1 MSPKPDAIIEKKLAE
16 ETVIPD
22 APIETVL
29 PDTPEVAAVVPAA
42 PGAPAAPSTE
52 RGGDHRGGPR
62 GGGGGQGG
70 RGRGRGPGGNR
81 GPRRDENKSDLLEKV
96 VFINRCAKV
105 VKGGRR
111 FSFSALLVVGDRKGK
126 VGVGFGKANEVTEA
140 IRKATDAA
148 RKHLEPVSLRGPT
161 IPHEVMGQFGGGRV
175 FLRPASP
182 GTGLIAGGGVR
193 AVVEAAG
200 IKDLLAKSLGS
211 GNPANVVKATLDAL
225 KQLRPKE
232 TIFQLR
238 GKTIK
243 VAAPAGAPAEETKTA
258 IAAET
263 AKGGKGKA
271 KGAKSEKAAP
281 EKAAPEKAAK
291 IEKTG
296 ESDPTLA
303 S

>member
-1 MSPKPDAIIEKKLAE
+1 MPATEEITSPAPAETAPPAPDKI
-16 ETVIPD
+16 
-22 APIETVL
+22 APAA
-29 PDTPEVAAVVPAA
+29 DTPEAAA
-42 PGAPAAPSTE
+42 PNAPIVTTTGTGT
-52 RGGDHRGGPR
+52 GGDRRGGPGGGR
-62 GGGGGQGG
+62 GGRGG
-70 RGRGRGPGGNR
+70 GRGRGPGGNR
-81 GPRRDENKSDLLEKV
+81 GPRNREENKSDLLEKV

-126 VGVGFGKANEVTEA
+126 VGVGFGKANEVVEA
-140 IRKATDAA
+140 IRKATEAA
-148 RKHLEPVSLRGPT
+148 RKHLQPIALRANT

-193 AVVEAAG
+193 AVVEAVG

-225 KQLRPKE
+225 LQLRPKE

-238 GKTIK
+238 GKAVK
-243 VAAPAGAPAEETKTA
+243 APVVPAAAAPAVEG
-258 IAAET
+258 AAET
-263 AKGGKGKA
+263 SEQPAKTGKGKGKA
-271 KGAKSEKAAP
+271 KAPKAEPTTDA
-281 EKAAPEKAAK
+281 
-291 IEKTG
+291 
-296 ESDPTLA
+296 DPALA

>member
-1 MSPKPDAIIEKKLAE
+1 MSTKPEEITEKKIVEDPVVPVAVVETALPETPDAEP
-16 ETVIPD
+16 VVP
-22 APIETVL
+22 
-29 PDTPEVAAVVPAA
+29 AAVVP
-42 PGAPAAPSTE
+42 GAPAD
-52 RGGDHRGGPR
+52 RGDQRGPR
-62 GGGGGQGG
+62 GGQGG

-81 GPRRDENKSDLLEKV
+81 GPRQPRDDKSGDLLEKV

-193 AVVEAAG
+193 AVV
-200 IKDLLAKSLGS
+200 
-211 GNPANVVKATLDAL
+211 
-225 KQLRPKE
+225 
-232 TIFQLR
+232 
-238 GKTIK
+238 
-243 VAAPAGAPAEETKTA
+243 
-258 IAAET
+258 
-263 AKGGKGKA
+263 
-271 KGAKSEKAAP
+271 
-281 EKAAPEKAAK
+281 
-291 IEKTG
+291 
-296 ESDPTLA
+296 
-303 S
+303 

>member
-22 APIETVL
+22 APIETIL
-29 PDTPEVAAVVPAA
+29 PDAPDAVAAAPVVP
-42 PGAPAAPSTE
+42 GTDRPA
-52 RGGDHRGGPR
+52 GGDHRGGPR

-175 FLRPASP
+175 LLRPASP

-225 KQLRPKE
+225 KQLRLKE
-232 TIFQLR
+232 NIFQLR
-238 GKTIK
+238 GKTVK
-243 VAAPAGAPAEETKTA
+243 VAAPADAAKEEPK
-258 IAAET
+258 AET
-263 AKGGKGKA
+263 SAETSAESAKGGKGKA
-271 KGAKSEKAAP
+271 KGAKAEKAPKA
-281 EKAAPEKAAK
+281 EKS
-291 IEKTG
+291 G
-296 ESDPTLA
+296 ETDPALA

>member
-1 MSPKPDAIIEKKLAE
+1 MPNPEAATEQKIVP
-16 ETVIPD
+16 ETVVPD
-22 APIETVL
+22 SIVETAPVVAPEA
-29 PDTPEVAAVVPAA
+29 PDVAAVPAVA
-42 PGAPAAPSTE
+42 GRA
-52 RGGDHRGGPR
+52 DQR
-62 GGGGGQGG
+62 GGGGRGGPGQ

-81 GPRRDENKSDLLEKV
+81 GPRQPRDENKGDLLEKV

-140 IRKATDAA
+140 IRKATDSA
-148 RKHLEPVSLRGPT
+148 RKHLEPVSLLGPT
-161 IPHEVMGQFGGGRV
+161 IPHVVTGQFGGGRV
-175 FLRPASP
+175 LLRPASP

-232 TIFQLR
+232 HIFQLR
-238 GKTIK
+238 GKTPK
-243 VAAPAGAPAEETKTA
+243 APAAAPT
-258 IAAET
+258 ET
-263 AKGGKGKA
+263 APVPQASASVAEPQQKPAKTKGKGKA
-271 KGAKSEKAAP
+271 TKP
-281 EKAAPEKAAK
+281 DAAK
-291 IEKTG
+291 DTEG
-296 ESDPTLA
+296 PALA

>member
-1 MSPKPDAIIEKKLAE
+1 MPPKPDPIIEEKLAE
-16 ETVIPD
+16 ETVVIDPV
-22 APIETVL
+22 IEV
-29 PDTPEVAAVVPAA
+29 PEVAVVAPATPGA
-42 PGAPAAPSTE
+42 PGAE
-52 RGGDHRGGPR
+52 RGGDHRGGR
-62 GGGGGQGG
+62 GGQGG
-70 RGRGRGPGGNR
+70 RGRGRGPGGGNR
-81 GPRRDENKSDLLEKV
+81 GPRGGREENKSDLLEKV

-232 TIFQLR
+232 AIFQLR

-243 VAAPAGAPAEETKTA
+243 EVAPAGAATEKAKAESAEPASP
-258 IAAET
+258 
-263 AKGGKGKA
+263 AKGGKGKV
-271 KGAKSEKAAP
+271 AKSEKSAKV
-281 EKAAPEKAAK
+281 EKA
-291 IEKTG
+291 G
-296 ESDPTLA
+296 EPDPALA

>member
-1 MSPKPDAIIEKKLAE
+1 MSPKPDAIIEKKIAE
-16 ETVIPD
+16 ETIIPD

-29 PDTPEVAAVVPAA
+29 PDAPETAVVAPAAPAA
-42 PGAPAAPSTE
+42 PGTE
-52 RGGDHRGGPR
+52 QRPGGDHRGGPR

-81 GPRRDENKSDLLEKV
+81 GPRGGRDENKSDLLEKV

-175 FLRPASP
+175 LLRPASP

-225 KQLRPKE
+225 KQLRLKE
-232 TIFQLR
+232 NIFQLR

-243 VAAPAGAPAEETKTA
+243 TAPPADAAKEEPKSESAKPAES
-258 IAAET
+258 

-271 KGAKSEKAAP
+271 KGAKP
-281 EKAAPEKAAK
+281 EKAATESPAKAD
-291 IEKTG
+291 
-296 ESDPTLA
+296 ESNPALA

>member
-1 MSPKPDAIIEKKLAE
+1 MSTNPADITEKKIAE
-16 ETVIPD
+16 DPVVPSAVVETALPEAPAAD
-22 APIETVL
+22 AP
-29 PDTPEVAAVVPAA
+29 AATATPAA
-42 PGAPAAPSTE
+42 DAPVAPAAPAQQ
-52 RGGDHRGGPR
+52 RGPGGDRGPR
-62 GGGGGQGG
+62 GAGGGPGG

-81 GPRRDENKSDLLEKV
+81 GPRQPRDDKSGDLLEKV

-161 IPHEVMGQFGGGRV
+161 IPHQVTGQFGGGRV
-175 FLRPASP
+175 LLRPASP

-238 GKTIK
+238 GKTVK
-243 VAAPAGAPAEETKTA
+243 AHVPATEASAEAPKAAD
-258 IAAET
+258 AAES
-263 AKGGKGKA
+263 AKPAKGKGK
-271 KGAKSEKAAP
+271 K
-281 EKAAPEKAAK
+281 
-291 IEKTG
+291 KT
-296 ESDPTLA
+296 DKTDDANPALA

>member
-1 MSPKPDAIIEKKLAE
+1 MSPKPDEIIEKKLVE
-16 ETVIPD
+16 ETVVPGSIVETALPD
-22 APIETVL
+22 AP
-29 PDTPEVAAVVPAA
+29 DAAVAA
-42 PGAPAAPSTE
+42 APAAAPAE
-52 RGGDHRGGPR
+52 RGDHRGGPR
-62 GGGGGQGG
+62 GAGGGPGG

-81 GPRRDENKSDLLEKV
+81 GPRSPRDENKSDLLEKV

-161 IPHEVMGQFGGGRV
+161 IPHEVIGQFGGGRV
-175 FLRPASP
+175 LLRPASP

-225 KQLRPKE
+225 KQLRLKE
-232 TIFQLR
+232 NIFQLR
-238 GKTIK
+238 GKTVK
-243 VAAPAGAPAEETKTA
+243 VHAPVAAATEETKPEATEPA
-258 IAAET
+258 KAA
-263 AKGGKGKA
+263 KGKGK
-271 KGAKSEKAAP
+271 KSEKAKA
-281 EKAAPEKAAK
+281 EKS
-291 IEKTG
+291 G
-296 ESDPTLA
+296 ESDPALA

>member
-1 MSPKPDAIIEKKLAE
+1 MSPTPEETIEKKVVE
-16 ETVIPD
+16 DTVIP
-22 APIETVL
+22 ASVVETAL
-29 PDTPEVAAVVPAA
+29 PEVPAVAAA
-42 PGAPAAPSTE
+42 APAAATPAPATPTE
-52 RGGDHRGGPR
+52 QRGGDHRGGPR
-62 GGGGGQGG
+62 GGGQGG

-81 GPRRDENKSDLLEKV
+81 GPRGPRDENKSDLLEKV

-148 RKHLEPVSLRGPT
+148 RKHLEPVSLRGAT

-175 FLRPASP
+175 LLRPASP

-225 KQLRPKE
+225 KQLRLKE
-232 TIFQLR
+232 NIFQLR
-238 GKTIK
+238 GKTVK
-243 VAAPAGAPAEETKTA
+243 TAAPAVASGTEAKPETTDA
-258 IAAET
+258 S
-263 AKGGKGKA
+263 AKPTKGKA
-271 KGAKSEKAAP
+271 KGGKAKTEKSD
-281 EKAAPEKAAK
+281 
-291 IEKTG
+291 
-296 ESDPTLA
+296 ESDPALA